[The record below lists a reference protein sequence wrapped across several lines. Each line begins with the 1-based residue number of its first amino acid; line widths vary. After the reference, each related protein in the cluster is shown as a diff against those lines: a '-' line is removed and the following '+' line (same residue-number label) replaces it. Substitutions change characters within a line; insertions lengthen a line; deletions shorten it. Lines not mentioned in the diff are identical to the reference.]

1 MHFKKNPSLVEPCF
15 FFFFQIHVFKDWIF
29 QLHQLGFV
37 FVSTPYLPGG
47 DSARHVELLS

>member
-1 MHFKKNPSLVEPCF
+1 MHFIKTPSLVQLF
-15 FFFFQIHVFKDWIF
+15 FFPFQMHVFKDWIF

-37 FVSTPYLPGG
+37 FVSTPYLPRG